1 MVNVENLIQE
11 LQGCGISF
19 FTGVPDSLLN
29 DFCTYLEGHLPNSRH
44 VLAANEGIAVSVAAG
59 YHLATGNVP
68 VVYMQNSGIGNAL
81 NPLVSMAHK
90 NVYSIPI
97 ILLVGWRGDPA
108 IKDHAQHKKQGEL
121 TPVLMD
127 DMDIPYKI
135 LDQEES
141 VLENFIWAK
150 EEAERRMSPVAL
162 IAKKGILAANVKK
175 QSYPESSLMNRE
187 EAISTVV
194 DYFKDLAIY
203 FATTGRATREL
214 CEQLK
219 LQGIGSEHEFLN
231 VGSMGHVSSVAL
243 GVALNNKNNNYT
255 ICFDGDAACM
265 MHMGSLTTIGRYK
278 PERFIHIVLNNGV
291 NESVGGQKTPG
302 YDVSLSKIAAAC
314 GYKTIGQHVEK
325 KEDLVNALK
334 DFTNSKMPC
343 FIDVHVRQGIRKDMP
358 KLDIDHHKII
368 SELRNYITQK

>member
-162 IAKKGILAANVKK
+162 IAKKGILAANIRIFR
-175 QSYPESSLMNRE
+175 SNLLF
-187 EAISTVV
+187 AVV
-194 DYFKDLAIY
+194 
-203 FATTGRATREL
+203 
-214 CEQLK
+214 
-219 LQGIGSEHEFLN
+219 
-231 VGSMGHVSSVAL
+231 VSKV
-243 GVALNNKNNNYT
+243 
-255 ICFDGDAACM
+255 D
-265 MHMGSLTTIGRYK
+265 R
-278 PERFIHIVLNNGV
+278 
-291 NESVGGQKTPG
+291 
-302 YDVSLSKIAAAC
+302 
-314 GYKTIGQHVEK
+314 
-325 KEDLVNALK
+325 
-334 DFTNSKMPC
+334 
-343 FIDVHVRQGIRKDMP
+343 
-358 KLDIDHHKII
+358 
-368 SELRNYITQK
+368 